1 MEKKK
6 FLVCIDSDGCAIDTM
21 EGKHKRCFAPLMVKT
36 WGMQEH
42 GEKAEEI
49 WNRISLYSMDRGINR
64 FKGLE
69 MTLRECVDAGF
80 LQEDLTDLQ
89 EWIGSTDI
97 LSNQS
102 LEEQIGK
109 TGSPILKKVLGWSVA
124 SNRAIAALPESQM
137 FDGVKEAL
145 DMMNRYADL
154 AVVSSAN
161 REAVEAEWERHGILP
176 YIKAVMT
183 QDCGSKAVCIARLM
197 EEGYEGDQVL
207 MIGDAPGDQK
217 AAEKNGALFYPAV
230 IRREAESWK
239 RLLQESFSC
248 FLNGTYRGEY
258 ARQLTEEFL
267 EALK

>member
-80 LQEDLTDLQ
+80 LQEDLTDLR

-109 TGSPILKKVLGWSVA
+109 TVLATG
-124 SNRAIAALPESQM
+124 Q
-137 FDGVKEAL
+137 GGK
-145 DMMNRYADL
+145 
-154 AVVSSAN
+154 
-161 REAVEAEWERHGILP
+161 HG
-176 YIKAVMT
+176 
-183 QDCGSKAVCIARLM
+183 
-197 EEGYEGDQVL
+197 GYS
-207 MIGDAPGDQK
+207 
-217 AAEKNGALFYPAV
+217 
-230 IRREAESWK
+230 R
-239 RLLQESFSC
+239 
-248 FLNGTYRGEY
+248 
-258 ARQLTEEFL
+258 LTEAAKQIIDFYS
-267 EALK
+267 AF

>member
-1 MEKKK
+1 MGKKQK
-6 FLVCIDSDGCAIDTM
+6 
-21 EGKHKRCFAPLMVKT
+21 KY
-36 WGMQEH
+36 Q
-42 GEKAEEI
+42 
-49 WNRISLYSMDRGINR
+49 NRISLYSMDRGINR

-80 LQEDLTDLQ
+80 LQEDLTDLR

-161 REAVEAEWERHGILP
+161 REAVEAKWERHGILP
-176 YIKAVMT
+176 YVKAVMT

-230 IRREAESWK
+230 IRREQRAGSG
-239 RLLQESFSC
+239 F
-248 FLNGTYRGEY
+248 YRKV
-258 ARQLTEEFL
+258 FHVF
-267 EALK
+267 